1 MAFRPQVNKFGRMEE
16 QLAREMNRMKIE
28 NQRGTV
34 EVQRIC
40 QESEELKA
48 LQDKIKAAYLN
59 KERTS

>member
-1 MAFRPQVNKFGRMEE
+1 MEE

-28 NQRGTV
+28 NQRSTV

-40 QESEELKA
+40 GESEELKA

-59 KERTS
+59 KERTA